1 MQMLKFAEP
10 AFFYGFLM
18 IPVFIIIFVMMLAWK
33 KNALRR
39 FGDQNLILKLMPDV
53 SRTRLI
59 IKFII
64 MLFAYT
70 FLIIGLANPQIG
82 SKLEKVERKGIDL
95 VIAID
100 VSNSMLAQDI
110 KPSRLQRARQAI
122 SRLIDEL
129 KNDRIGIIVF
139 AGNAY
144 VQLPI
149 TTDYSAAKLFLS
161 TINTDIVPTQG
172 TAIAEAINLAEESFD
187 ENDHNKAIVIIT
199 DGEDHEGDAIEAATK
214 ANQKGIKVYTIGM
227 GLAEGGPIPVY
238 DRFGNQTGFKK
249 DLKNNTVI
257 TKLNETILQQIA
269 SAGDGKYVRANNTNA
284 GLEIIFDE
292 INKLEKTKFDSKVI
306 SDYEDRF
313 QYFLGL
319 ALLMLLLEFL
329 ITEKKGKYFRDVN
342 IFGESI
348 KTRFLGNQKS

>member
-1 MQMLKFAEP
+1 MLKFAEP
-10 AFFYGFLM
+10 AFFYGFLLV
-18 IPVFIIIFVMMLAWK
+18 PVFIIIFVLMLTWK

-59 IKFII
+59 IKFILI
-64 MLFAYT
+64 LIGYI
-70 FLIIGLANPQIG
+70 FLIVGLANPQIG

-292 INKLEKTKFDSKVI
+292 INQLEKSKFDSKVI

-313 QYFLGL
+313 QYFLAL
-319 ALLMLLLEFL
+319 ALLMLLFEFI
-329 ITEKKGKYFRDVN
+329 ITDKKGKYFRDVN

-348 KTRFLGNQKS
+348 KTRLLGNQKS